1 MSFNVGISGD
11 LLTESGVPCFGLDP
25 LKKLEVI
32 KDLDITW
39 MDPNIKYITQ
49 DDASKFDAILLN
61 LPKINMNSL
70 TRDDLRLK
78 IVARFGVGYDSVDVN
93 ALKMKNII
101 LTNTPN
107 AVRTPV
113 AVATLTM
120 ILALSSKI
128 FAKDKLLRLGKW
140 NNRTDYMGIGL
151 SQKTLG
157 VIGCGNIGKEFIKIS
172 KHLFKNVISYDPNV
186 AKGTMLEL
194 GVKKVDFYQLAKHSD
209 FVTILCD
216 LNESTKGLID
226 IRFLNH
232 MKKSSILVNLSRGSV
247 INEHDL
253 INCLKNKRIFG
264 AGLDVM
270 EFEPIER
277 NNELMK
283 FENVILT
290 PHSLCWTEECF
301 DAIASEAISSIVNYY
316 KKEPIKN
323 KIY

>member
-78 IVARFGVGYDSVDVN
+78 IVARLELVMISVDVN

-151 SQKTLG
+151 SQKTL
-157 VIGCGNIGKEFIKIS
+157 
-172 KHLFKNVISYDPNV
+172 
-186 AKGTMLEL
+186 EL
-194 GVKKVDFYQLAKHSD
+194 
-209 FVTILCD
+209 
-216 LNESTKGLID
+216 
-226 IRFLNH
+226 
-232 MKKSSILVNLSRGSV
+232 SV
-247 INEHDL
+247 VEI
-253 INCLKNKRIFG
+253 
-264 AGLDVM
+264 
-270 EFEPIER
+270 
-277 NNELMK
+277 
-283 FENVILT
+283 
-290 PHSLCWTEECF
+290 
-301 DAIASEAISSIVNYY
+301 
-316 KKEPIKN
+316 
-323 KIY
+323 